1 MGSSSPAFGADNLPP
16 MPAPPTFPA
25 LPLLPAVCP
34 SLMSAD
40 PLRLGEQV
48 DALLD
53 AGARVFH
60 VDVMDGRFV
69 PNLMLGTATARAVA
83 ALVRPRGGLVDVH
96 LMVGRPGDAIGWF
109 APHADMISVHVEA
122 DPHPH
127 QLLGEIRAAGCR
139 AGLALNPGTPLDAVA
154 PLLDAMDYVNCMGV
168 NPGFAGQSFIHATLG
183 RLTAL
188 REVLPARVALQ
199 VDGGVGPSVAADA
212 RACGA
217 DLLVSASAI
226 FGTDDPVAAYA
237 NLVEQ
242 VAAA

>member
-1 MGSSSPAFGADNLPP
+1 MPDLPDT
-16 MPAPPTFPA
+16 AQ
-25 LPLLPAVCP
+25 VCP

-40 PLRLGEQV
+40 ALRLGEQV
-48 DALLD
+48 QALIT

-69 PNLMLGTATARAVA
+69 PNLMLGTETTRGVASLARPAGA
-83 ALVRPRGGLVDVH
+83 LVDVH
-96 LMVGRPGDAIGWF
+96 LMVERPGDAIGWF

-127 QLLGEIRAAGCR
+127 QLLGEIRAAGCL
-139 AGLALNPGTPLDAVA
+139 AGLAVNPGTPLEAVA
-154 PLLDAMDYVNCMGV
+154 PLVERVDYVNCMGV
-168 NPGFAGQSFIHATLG
+168 NPGFSGQSFIRETLG

-188 REVLPARVALQ
+188 RDLLPDRVALQ
-199 VDGGVGPSVAADA
+199 VDGGIGPANVADA

-226 FGTDDPVAAYA
+226 FGADDPVAAYGD
-237 NLVEQ
+237 LVER
-242 VAAA
+242 VASA

>member
-1 MGSSSPAFGADNLPP
+1 MPE
-16 MPAPPTFPA
+16 MPAT
-25 LPLLPAVCP
+25 PAVCP

-48 DALLD
+48 SALLD

-69 PNLMLGTATARAVA
+69 PNLMLGTETTRGVA
-83 ALVRPRGGLVDVH
+83 GLARPRGGLVDVH
-96 LMVGRPGDAIGWF
+96 LMVESPREAIGWY

-127 QLLGEIRAAGCR
+127 QLLSEIREAGCL
-139 AGLALNPGTPLDAVA
+139 AGLAINPGTPVEMVE
-154 PLLDAMDYVNCMGV
+154 PLVERLDYVNCMGV
-168 NPGFAGQSFIHATLG
+168 NPGFSGQSFIPETLG
-183 RLTAL
+183 RLGAL
-188 REVLPARVALQ
+188 RDLLPPRVAVQ
-199 VDGGVGPSVAADA
+199 VDGGIGPATIADA

-226 FGTDDPVAAYA
+226 FGADDPVASYID
-237 NLVEQ
+237 LSER
-242 VAAA
+242 VASA